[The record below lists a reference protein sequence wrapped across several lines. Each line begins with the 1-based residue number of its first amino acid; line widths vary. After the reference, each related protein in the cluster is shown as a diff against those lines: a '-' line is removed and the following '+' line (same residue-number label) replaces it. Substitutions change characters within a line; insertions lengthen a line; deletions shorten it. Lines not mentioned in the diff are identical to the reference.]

1 MLERKMGNL
10 KKKNHNKI
18 KITCLKRKNERKK
31 TENITKRRKI
41 KLNYHQKG
49 LAKCKFN
56 IRKTV
61 VHYYLHELKQHI
73 KSFK

>member
-1 MLERKMGNL
+1 MR
-10 KKKNHNKI
+10 
-18 KITCLKRKNERKK
+18 RK

-61 VHYYLHELKQHI
+61 VHYYLHELKQQI